1 MGFGIPIYKFTIG
14 VELQLTSV
22 SAGAIIQLPDNPIL
36 REPYVLIESVETY
49 VSGTNGLAK
58 TPGGLTVVSGS
69 GGTGLI
75 LNLVD
80 DKNQQRVF
88 NHPYL
93 AFNAPANQ
101 GVSREFEP
109 FKIVMQTSSVQITD
123 GTNLI
128 LGQGIYLVFV
138 YSLKNKNVAPRK

>member
-1 MGFGIPIYKFTIG
+1 MGFGIPIYKFTVG
-14 VELQLTSV
+14 VEVQLT
-22 SAGAIIQLPDNPIL
+22 AIGNGTIIQLPDNPIL
-36 REPYVLIESVETY
+36 REPNVLIESVETY

-58 TPGGLTVVSGS
+58 TPGGLTVVTPS
-69 GGTGLI
+69 GGTGLM

-109 FKIVMQTSSVQITD
+109 FKIVMQKSSVQVSD
-123 GTNLI
+123 STNLTI
-128 LGQGIYLVFV
+128 GQAIYVVFI
-138 YSLKNKNVAPRK
+138 YSVHKNVAPRK